1 MIRDIKDITIK
12 GGCFTE
18 ETTLEGIVAN
28 RFNIIY
34 GRNGSGKSTIA
45 RAFGT
50 IADPADPWAD
60 KISAS
65 VGDNILSDADRAN
78 IHVFNED
85 FIDRNIRI
93 PQEESLEA
101 IVMTG
106 SQVALDDQIKEQEI
120 IRDKAIEKLAQEE
133 AKTANLQKDLEKR
146 INAITDKLKNG
157 GYADRGQQIS
167 GLKRR
172 LNVSGPADVEGYRT
186 KVTGLNTKTLLAQI
200 NEKISRIEAIKDTT
214 PVYWNAPDI
223 PTLANLKKANQL
235 LGTALPTPQ
244 LNERD
249 KVVAEVARDELLSH
263 YLDEAQHH
271 FHDEKMDYCPLCQ
284 RPIDSS
290 YVDEL
295 MKRIAI
301 VLDVDRQQYNKELD
315 SCLELFAD
323 VTLTPLPKDI
333 FTPESNRCEVAV
345 NKLNKFL
352 NTICQALENKKKSPY
367 KAAQALDAGLFQT
380 LCSECQSAFDDL
392 NTKIGKRNVDIN
404 EKDKLKRETTEL
416 NEKLG
421 CIECEPL
428 FKNRDDAKR
437 LLENNIKAIENYKED
452 IKKANK
458 ELGSLNAQMSNTS
471 TALDIINS
479 LLLYVFGGDNRLQL
493 ADYEGKGYRLLSHN
507 NPVRP
512 DSVST
517 GERNVIALAY
527 FFADILRGQSEESGT
542 RTEMLVVI
550 DDPISSFDSSNRYGI
565 ISMLTNRVR
574 GILDGNTNSKVL
586 FLSHDFQ
593 TLNNL
598 VVMRSKI
605 RQDRVF
611 NPASNRYES
620 LPAYLYL
627 RDLSL
632 QPMKEVKSDD
642 YYERMNS
649 VFEYAEEDHVYYDDT
664 IGNQIRRL
672 MESYVTFM
680 YRRGIDEVLSNEH
693 IMRPVP
699 VELKTIFNDIPAK
712 LMLNNASHGQQYA
725 DTPVTEYEA
734 ISEQELHRLA
744 RLLLM
749 FIYFTNR
756 NHLFACLGEDNI
768 KIVGQ
773 WAKEEEQRF
782 GLAGNE
788 GGENENYSEELD
800 QDTKDQIAY
809 YSQNEFTLDDGEYC
823 YYCEGCKIPKNTYTD
838 RFAGQKVRLKNVRLN
853 SKEDS
858 YIYPFF
864 ARLAM

>member
-50 IADPADPWAD
+50 IADPNDPWAD

-106 SQVALDDQIKEQEI
+106 SQVALDDQIKEQEN

-133 AKTANLQKDLEKR
+133 AQTANLQKDLEKR

-186 KVTGLNTKTLLAQI
+186 KVTGLNTITLLAQI

-290 YVDEL
+290 YVNEL
-295 MKRIAI
+295 MERIAI
-301 VLDVDRQQYNKELD
+301 VLDDSRQQYINDLD
-315 SCLELFAD
+315 QCIELFAD
-323 VTLTPLPKDI
+323 VVPAPLPKDI
-333 FTPESNRCEVAV
+333 FNPESNRCEVAV
-345 NKLNKFL
+345 NKLNKYL
-352 NTICQALENKKKSPY
+352 NTICQALEKKKESPY

-416 NEKLG
+416 NQKLG

-428 FKNRDDAKR
+428 FKNRDDAKQ
-437 LLENNIKAIENYKED
+437 LLNTNLQTIEDCKQKID
-452 IKKANK
+452 QAKK
-458 ELGSLNAQMSNTS
+458 ELGRLNAQMNNTS

-512 DSVST
+512 DSIST

-550 DDPISSFDSSNRYGI
+550 DDPISSFDTSNRYGI
-565 ISMLTNRVR
+565 IQMLTNRVHA
-574 GILDGNTNSKVL
+574 ILGDSWNDRRQNTQGNRFSKVL
-586 FLSHDFQ
+586 FLTHDFH
-593 TLNNL
+593 TLADLVSMRAKLKWDSIKDDANN
-598 VVMRSKI
+598 RIK
-605 RQDRVF
+605 
-611 NPASNRYES
+611 
-620 LPAYLYL
+620 LPAYMDLYDRQL
-627 RDLSL
+627 
-632 QPMKEVKSDD
+632 KTVWEVKSED
-642 YYERMNS
+642 YFERMKA
-649 VFEYAEEDHVYYDDT
+649 VFDYADKDQVSRDDS
-664 IGNQIRRL
+664 IGNQIRCL
-672 MESYVTFM
+672 LESYLTFM
-680 YRRGIDEVLSNEH
+680 YRRGIDDVVANDY
-693 IMRPVP
+693 IMEPVP
-699 VELKTIFNDIPAK
+699 EVVRPIFKDMPAR
-712 LMLNNASHGQQYA
+712 LMLNKLSHGQQFV
-725 DTPVTEYEA
+725 DTPVSEYGLLSPE
-734 ISEQELHRLA
+734 ELHRLA
-744 RLLLM
+744 RQLLV
-749 FIYFTNR
+749 FIYYTNP
-756 NHLFACLGEDNI
+756 NHLFASFKKEDFFTI
-768 KIVGQ
+768 KD
-773 WAKEEEQRF
+773 WAKDMEYKYRT
-782 GLAGNE
+782 LAGM
-788 GGENENYSEELD
+788 
-800 QDTKDQIAY
+800 A
-809 YSQNEFTLDDGEYC
+809 
-823 YYCEGCKIPKNTYTD
+823 
-838 RFAGQKVRLKNVRLN
+838 
-853 SKEDS
+853 
-858 YIYPFF
+858 
-864 ARLAM
+864 